1 MGVVEHIMQFMQN
14 DLFQDGVK
22 KVVNVVAHHT
32 MLARVIVAI
41 DNFEFLNQFVH
52 LGILYY
58 LDD

>member
-1 MGVVEHIMQFMQN
+1 MQN